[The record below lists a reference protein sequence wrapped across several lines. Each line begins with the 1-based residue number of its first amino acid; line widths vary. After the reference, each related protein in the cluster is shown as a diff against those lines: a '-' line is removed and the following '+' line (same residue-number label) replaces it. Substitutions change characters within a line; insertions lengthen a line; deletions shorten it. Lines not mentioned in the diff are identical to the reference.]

1 MLARTIATIAHNT
14 DEDKRVSLIMFS
26 NHAEGWFWVE
36 DEDHNHLFDCKGYI
50 DAVSTIERLYSFAE
64 WDLQIVDQGEES

>member
-14 DEDKRVSLIMFS
+14 DEHKRVSLILVS
-26 NHAEGWFWVE
+26 NYAEGWFWVE

-50 DAVSTIERLYSFAE
+50 DAIATLEHLYSFSE
-64 WDLQIVDQGEES
+64 WDLRIVGEEP